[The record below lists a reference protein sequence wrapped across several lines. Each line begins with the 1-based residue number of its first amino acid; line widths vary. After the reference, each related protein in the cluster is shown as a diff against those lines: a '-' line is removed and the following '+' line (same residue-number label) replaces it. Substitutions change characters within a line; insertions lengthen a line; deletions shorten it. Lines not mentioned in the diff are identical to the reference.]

1 MIDFNQCHVDS
12 RASDNGWYVNIRGL
26 RGLAVT
32 NYAGRELLS
41 FRLNVS
47 TVCNTWFEVKGIPK
61 AHNNI
66 QRVRSGTVLIMPL
79 FDRTVT
85 TTLTVL

>member
-1 MIDFNQCHVDS
+1 MDS

-61 AHNNI
+61 AHNI

-85 TTLTVL
+85 ATLTLL